1 MSVPFS
7 RTEPPVGRT
16 MPRIVCTVL
25 VLPQPDS
32 PTSAIISPRFRLKL
46 TPSTACTQLRGRR
59 AAAAARPRRTG

>member
-7 RTEPPVGRT
+7 RTAPLVGRT

-32 PTSAIISPRFRLKL
+32 PTSAIISPRLRLKL
-46 TPSTACTQLRGRR
+46 TPSTACTQRRGLRV
-59 AAAAARPRRTG
+59 AAAVRPRRTG